1 MDHADQTKTIAE
13 WRPRDGSRQG
23 PSEDY
28 ALVRRAIGFL
38 SETALEQPD
47 LARLATHLGV
57 AETQCQKLFKRWCG
71 LSPKEFVQA
80 LTLDHARRMLSG
92 SASILDASLASGLTG
107 PSRLHDLFVTWESM
121 TPGEAKRLGEGL
133 EFTWGRHETPF
144 GEAVAA
150 ATPRGLAALAFADED
165 KSETWRET
173 LDGLKARWP
182 RARFVEDA
190 SATAPAL
197 HQIFGA
203 NSSRT
208 SPPLRLV
215 LIGTDWEVRVW
226 DALLRV
232 PLGHAVSYRDVARIV
247 CTERASRAVGAAVG
261 KNPIA
266 FVVPCH
272 RVLNSDGRLGGY
284 HWGLTRKRALIGWEA
299 GQLAVRGGGVSR

>member
-1 MDHADQTKTIAE
+1 MDRADHTKAIADASM
-13 WRPRDGSRQG
+13 RDGGRRDRS
-23 PSEDY
+23 PDY
-28 ALVRRAIGFL
+28 ALIRRAIAFL

-47 LARLATHLGV
+47 LTQLAAHLGL

-80 LTLDHARRMLSG
+80 LTLDHARRLLSD
-92 SASILDASLASGLTG
+92 SASVLETSLASGLTG

-121 TPGEAKRLGEGL
+121 TPGDAKRLGAGL
-133 EFTWGRHETPF
+133 ELRWGRHETPF
-144 GEAVAA
+144 GTAVAA
-150 ATPRGLAALAFADED
+150 ATARGLAALAFVDED
-165 KSETWRET
+165 RGETWRET
-173 LDGLKARWP
+173 LDGLRARWP

-203 NSSRT
+203 NGPRT

-232 PLGHAVSYRDVARIV
+232 PLGHAVSYRDVARSV

-299 GQLAVRGGGVSR
+299 GQLAARGGGVSR